1 VWVASYFGD
10 TMQYHGGA
18 YSLGVGGRFEPV
30 ERKRKPGSEKL
41 PGGKLPDAPIR
52 GK

>member
-1 VWVASYFGD
+1 VASYMGD
-10 TMQYHGGA
+10 RMQYHGGK

-30 ERKRKPGSEKL
+30 EPKVAPGAKL
-41 PGGKLPDAPIR
+41 PGGKLPDVPVR